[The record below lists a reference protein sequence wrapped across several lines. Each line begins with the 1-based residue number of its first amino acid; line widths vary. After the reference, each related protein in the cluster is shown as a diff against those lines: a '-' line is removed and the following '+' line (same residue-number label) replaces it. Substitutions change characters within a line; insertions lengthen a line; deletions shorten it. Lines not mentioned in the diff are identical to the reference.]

1 MKVKVIYVNED
12 DSITFTKE
20 DLEKLLDEVYD
31 EGYKDG
37 KSNIMVSPFQI
48 PSSNIRDPITNPS
61 ITWCEGSP
69 DSITNPQIT
78 WGEPSG
84 NIIFTDTV
92 TTNSNGKMTKELQ
105 IDIGGTQNINENFK
119 SNN

>member
-1 MKVKVIYVNED
+1 MKIKVIYVNED
-12 DSITFTKE
+12 DSIIFTKE

-37 KSNIMVSPFQI
+37 MRNVYTPYIPIPTGDQIISP
-48 PSSNIRDPITNPS
+48 IRDPITNPS
-61 ITWCEGSP
+61 ITWCG
-69 DSITNPQIT
+69 
-78 WGEPSG
+78 GPSD